1 MSRQNPT
8 RDHVT
13 MWNVLRRNLDRPAP
27 AVAALRPVTPALERL
42 ARHPVAITLRHLDCG
57 SCGACDE
64 ELAALSSPVYDI
76 EQYGVAFR
84 SSPLHAHYLAMT
96 GPLTRGLARPAALTL
111 DVMPEPRI
119 IAVGDCALGC
129 GPFSETY
136 AIAPR
141 PAELE
146 AAIVLRIPGC
156 PPAPREILTA
166 LAKWLLQGA
175 APA

>member
-1 MSRQNPT
+1 MSKSNPT

-13 MWNVLRRNLDRPAP
+13 IWDVLRRNVRQPA
-27 AVAALRPVTPALERL
+27 ATARRSPALEQL
-42 ARHPVAITLRHLDCG
+42 AHRPVAVILRHLDCG

-64 ELAALSSPVYDI
+64 ELAALSSPVYDV
-76 EQYGVAFR
+76 EQYGIAFR

-119 IAVGDCALGC
+119 IAVGDCAAGC
-129 GPFSETY
+129 GPFATGY

-141 PAELE
+141 PDDVER
-146 AAIVLRIPGC
+146 AIVLRIPGC
-156 PPAPREILTA
+156 PPSPAEILEA
-166 LAKWLLQGA
+166 LAAWLQR
-175 APA
+175 